1 MQGHFFLKCIHYF
14 NSLNTKKQTTHFSTA
29 KKKKKKKNIHANS
42 YSKFRDWR
50 TNSVELDE
58 VAHYEPPHKD
68 LHCLQIYLF
77 SSLALKEFGID
88 GNLLKPVLQGLL
100 LATSLCYTSSN
111 CRIFKQTL
119 IYEDSL
125 R

>member
-14 NSLNTKKQTTHFSTA
+14 NSLNTKKADGTHFSA
-29 KKKKKKKNIHANS
+29 AKKNIHANS

-58 VAHYEPPHKD
+58 VAHDEPPHKD
-68 LHCLQIYLF
+68 LHCLQMYLI
-77 SSLALKEFGID
+77 SSSALKEFGID

-100 LATSLCYTSSN
+100 LATSLCYTSSK